1 MLNIIN
7 YLKKYLLIFILL
19 LIYPIQSLNSKEKI
33 SNLYCEQTNYKN
45 YNINNYQNI
54 SSIKIDVKNKNK
66 WFRNT
71 FEVVSSKTFDDSI
84 PKKNKKRYKA
94 DIIIYFDNNKFCK
107 FKGKVRLHG
116 DFKDHIKLANGNF
129 LSSLDIKI
137 DNGHINSVTNFKLYL
152 PETRFG
158 VNEILI
164 TELFKELKILSPK
177 TFFISAEINGT
188 KSKYLFQE
196 KIVKEML
203 EKNLKREGPIF
214 EGLEDSVNSNFIIT
228 RIFLTRIVNSKWIL
242 KNKINKII
250 SLKSFDRLNKSYLA
264 GENGFDR
271 RFFIDHKFL
280 DQNLEKFEP
289 ILYSIVY
296 PHGLGK
302 NNRKFFFNILSGELE
317 PIYYDGDIKKI
328 TNFKYNKDS
337 EISKLIHPFII
348 NNSQFALKK
357 LKEINTKNFYKK
369 NQKQLIGLSQNDV
382 SNFFE
387 NIKYNLIF
395 LSNLKYSNSN
405 LSKSLKNTFSK
416 INDNEKLVVVFRD
429 KKIIYVC
436 DKSFAN
442 CNFEIIDD
450 IFLQKL
456 ISGLAERNGQT
467 YYLISY
473 YNKLKNK
480 FEPKIFEKNFFNEDF
495 PYDNTNMVSV
505 DNFKILHNEDIE
517 MNINESRKEIII
529 KQLSNKGRILFEENE
544 IKDWHVIFKGSANYD
559 QNLTISNLGKRL
571 LTGCVTFYNL
581 KISAVKVTI
590 NNSTCEDGLNIV
602 SSFGNLKNITIQ
614 NSSSDA
620 FDTDFSQIEID
631 ELNVKKALNDCA
643 DFSGGSYVI
652 NKFNLSSCGDKAISV
667 GEKSYLK
674 VINGIINNSTYGI
687 VSKDSSVTEIK
698 DVELNAMDICYAA
711 YNKKKEFSGGY
722 LDIHNSNCSNF
733 KINEEIDKFSK
744 IDKNNVQN

>member
-1 MLNIIN
+1 M
-7 YLKKYLLIFILL
+7 
-19 LIYPIQSLNSKEKI
+19 
-33 SNLYCEQTNYKN
+33 
-45 YNINNYQNI
+45 
-54 SSIKIDVKNKNK
+54 
-66 WFRNT
+66 
-71 FEVVSSKTFDDSI
+71 
-84 PKKNKKRYKA
+84 
-94 DIIIYFDNNKFCK
+94 
-107 FKGKVRLHG
+107 
-116 DFKDHIKLANGNF
+116 
-129 LSSLDIKI
+129 
-137 DNGHINSVTNFKLYL
+137 
-152 PETRFG
+152 
-158 VNEILI
+158 
-164 TELFKELKILSPK
+164 
-177 TFFISAEINGT
+177 
-188 KSKYLFQE
+188 
-196 KIVKEML
+196 
-203 EKNLKREGPIF
+203 
-214 EGLEDSVNSNFIIT
+214 
-228 RIFLTRIVNSKWIL
+228 
-242 KNKINKII
+242 
-250 SLKSFDRLNKSYLA
+250 
-264 GENGFDR
+264 
-271 RFFIDHKFL
+271 
-280 DQNLEKFEP
+280 
-289 ILYSIVY
+289 
-296 PHGLGK
+296 
-302 NNRKFFFNILSGELE
+302 
-317 PIYYDGDIKKI
+317 
-328 TNFKYNKDS
+328 
-337 EISKLIHPFII
+337 
-348 NNSQFALKK
+348 
-357 LKEINTKNFYKK
+357 
-369 NQKQLIGLSQNDV
+369 
-382 SNFFE
+382 
-387 NIKYNLIF
+387 
-395 LSNLKYSNSN
+395 
-405 LSKSLKNTFSK
+405 
-416 INDNEKLVVVFRD
+416 
-429 KKIIYVC
+429 
-436 DKSFAN
+436 
-442 CNFEIIDD
+442 
-450 IFLQKL
+450 QKL

-631 ELNVKKALNDCA
+631 ELNVKKALNYCA

-711 YNKKKEFSGGY
+711 YNKRIFRGY